1 MGKKIERKNNENMTS
16 LLNSKGPCHASE
28 DEVALAKQIEG
39 ESKSTKMISKIT
51 LTVACL
57 AKR

>member
-1 MGKKIERKNNENMTS
+1 MKGKNNENMTS
-16 LLNSKGPCHASE
+16 MLNSKGPCHASE

-39 ESKSTKMISKIT
+39 ESKSTKMISKIKII